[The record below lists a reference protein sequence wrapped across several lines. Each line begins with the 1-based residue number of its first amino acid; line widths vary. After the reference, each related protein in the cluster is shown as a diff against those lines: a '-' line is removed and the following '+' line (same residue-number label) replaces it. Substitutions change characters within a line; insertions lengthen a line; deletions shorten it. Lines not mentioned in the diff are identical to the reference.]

1 MKEEL
6 SIDIIGLAGAYSYAL
21 DCIEAELVNIKN
33 KHGKRVAYISICMAE
48 YWKIQGD
55 ELQDLAMCAL
65 LHDNALTQYISE
77 ELKKDSVI
85 NCKKDLS
92 EKKTNLHCIYGEKN
106 ITKIPFKTDV
116 SNVILYH
123 HEHADGTGPFQKKWN
138 EIPLFARIIHLADTI
153 DIIGNNTGSGN
164 NSWNFICQYLLKN
177 RDGLFD
183 SECVNAFFH
192 AFPHSESF
200 ICLSDNSFEMKLW
213 EIIPRQ
219 KQVFDWKTC
228 KNVADF
234 FAKIVDYKSSF
245 TSRHS
250 IGVAEKAAFFAQY
263 IGYDSINVQ
272 KIYLAG
278 ALHDIGKMAVG
289 NEILE
294 KPDKLTDDEF
304 SKMKN
309 HAGYTYLIGNN
320 SWNFICQYLLKNRDG
335 LFDSECVNAFFHAFP
350 HSESFICLSDN
361 SFEMKLWEIIPR
373 QKQVFDWKTCKNV
386 ADFFAKIVDYK
397 SSFTSRH
404 SIGVAEKASML
415 AQYMGYDSIAVQK
428 MYLAGA
434 LHDIGKMAVG
444 NEILE
449 KPDKLTDDEF
459 SKMKNHAGYTYLI
472 LSEVND
478 FEEIRDWAA
487 FHHEKLNGKGYPFG
501 KTAAELNEPERI
513 MACIDIYQALTEDRP
528 YKKGLSHEKT
538 CEMLDDMAQ
547 KGFVDS
553 DISKKIRECFGGIY

>member
-6 SIDIIGLAGAYSYAL
+6 SIDIIGLAGACSYAL

-33 KHGKRVAYISICMAE
+33 KHGKKVAYISIRMAE

-77 ELKKDSVI
+77 ELKKDS
-85 NCKKDLS
+85 
-92 EKKTNLHCIYGEKN
+92 
-106 ITKIPFKTDV
+106 KTDV

-177 RDGLFD
+177 KDGLFD
-183 SECVNAFFH
+183 SECVNAFLH
-192 AFPHSESF
+192 AFTHSESF
-200 ICLSDNSFEMKLW
+200 MCLSDGSFETKLW

-228 KNVADF
+228 KNVAAF

-263 IGYDSINVQ
+263 IGYDSIN
-272 KIYLAG
+272 
-278 ALHDIGKMAVG
+278 
-289 NEILE
+289 
-294 KPDKLTDDEF
+294 
-304 SKMKN
+304 
-309 HAGYTYLIGNN
+309 
-320 SWNFICQYLLKNRDG
+320 
-335 LFDSECVNAFFHAFP
+335 
-350 HSESFICLSDN
+350 
-361 SFEMKLWEIIPR
+361 
-373 QKQVFDWKTCKNV
+373 
-386 ADFFAKIVDYK
+386 
-397 SSFTSRH
+397 
-404 SIGVAEKASML
+404 
-415 AQYMGYDSIAVQK
+415 VQK

-501 KTAAELNEPERI
+501 KTAAELNEPERM
-513 MACIDIYQALTEDRP
+513 MACVDIYQALTEERP

-538 CEMLDDMAQ
+538 CDILDDMAQ
-547 KGFVDS
+547 KDFIDS
-553 DISKKIRECFGGIY
+553 DISKKIRECFGRT

>member
-6 SIDIIGLAGAYSYAL
+6 RIDIVGLAGACSYAL
-21 DCIEAELVNIKN
+21 DCIEAELVKIKN
-33 KHGKRVAYISICMAE
+33 KHGKRVAYISVCMAE
-48 YWKIQGD
+48 YLAIQGD
-55 ELQDLAMCAL
+55 ALQDLAMCAL
-65 LHDNALTQYISE
+65 LHDNALTQYITE
-77 ELKKDSVI
+77 ELERNYVI
-85 NCKKDLS
+85 DIKKDLS
-92 EKKTNLHCIYGEKN
+92 VRKTNLHCIYGEKN
-106 ITKIPFKTDV
+106 ITKLPFKTDV

-153 DIIGNNTGSGN
+153 DIIGNNPGSGN

-192 AFPHSESF
+192 AF
-200 ICLSDNSFEMKLW
+200 
-213 EIIPRQ
+213 
-219 KQVFDWKTC
+219 T
-228 KNVADF
+228 
-234 FAKIVDYKSSF
+234 
-245 TSRHS
+245 
-250 IGVAEKAAFFAQY
+250 
-263 IGYDSINVQ
+263 
-272 KIYLAG
+272 
-278 ALHDIGKMAVG
+278 
-289 NEILE
+289 
-294 KPDKLTDDEF
+294 
-304 SKMKN
+304 
-309 HAGYTYLIGNN
+309 
-320 SWNFICQYLLKNRDG
+320 
-335 LFDSECVNAFFHAFP
+335 

-415 AQYMGYDSIAVQK
+415 AQYMGYDSITVQK

-459 SKMKNHAGYTYLI
+459 STMKNHAGYTYLI

-501 KTAAELNEPERI
+501 KTADELNEQERM
-513 MACIDIYQALTEDRP
+513 MACVDIYQALTEDRP

-538 CEMLDDMAQ
+538 CDILDDMAH
-547 KGFVDS
+547 KGFIDS
-553 DISKKIRECFGGIY
+553 DISKTIRECFGRT

>member
-1 MKEEL
+1 M
-6 SIDIIGLAGAYSYAL
+6 
-21 DCIEAELVNIKN
+21 
-33 KHGKRVAYISICMAE
+33 R
-48 YWKIQGD
+48 
-55 ELQDLAMCAL
+55 
-65 LHDNALTQYISE
+65 
-77 ELKKDSVI
+77 
-85 NCKKDLS
+85 
-92 EKKTNLHCIYGEKN
+92 
-106 ITKIPFKTDV
+106 
-116 SNVILYH
+116 
-123 HEHADGTGPFQKKWN
+123 
-138 EIPLFARIIHLADTI
+138 
-153 DIIGNNTGSGN
+153 
-164 NSWNFICQYLLKN
+164 
-177 RDGLFD
+177 
-183 SECVNAFFH
+183 
-192 AFPHSESF
+192 
-200 ICLSDNSFEMKLW
+200 LSDGSFETKLW

-250 IGVAEKAAFFAQY
+250 IGVAEKAALCLLN
-263 IGYDSINVQ
+263 ISD
-272 KIYLAG
+272 
-278 ALHDIGKMAVG
+278 M
-289 NEILE
+289 IL
-294 KPDKLTDDEF
+294 L
-304 SKMKN
+304 M
-309 HAGYTYLIGNN
+309 
-320 SWNFICQYLLKNRDG
+320 
-335 LFDSECVNAFFHAFP
+335 
-350 HSESFICLSDN
+350 
-361 SFEMKLWEIIPR
+361 
-373 QKQVFDWKTCKNV
+373 CKKCIWLV
-386 ADFFAKIVDYK
+386 
-397 SSFTSRH
+397 H
-404 SIGVAEKASML
+404 
-415 AQYMGYDSIAVQK
+415 
-428 MYLAGA
+428 

-553 DISKKIRECFGGIY
+553 DISKKIRECFGGI

>member
-33 KHGKRVAYISICMAE
+33 KHGKRVAYISIYMAE

-138 EIPLFARIIHLADTI
+138 ETPLFARIIHLADTI
-153 DIIGNNTGSGN
+153 DMIGNNTGSGN

-192 AFPHSESF
+192 AFTHSESF
-200 ICLSDNSFEMKLW
+200 ICLRDNSFETKLW

-272 KIYLAG
+272 KI
-278 ALHDIGKMAVG
+278 
-289 NEILE
+289 
-294 KPDKLTDDEF
+294 
-304 SKMKN
+304 
-309 HAGYTYLIGNN
+309 
-320 SWNFICQYLLKNRDG
+320 
-335 LFDSECVNAFFHAFP
+335 
-350 HSESFICLSDN
+350 
-361 SFEMKLWEIIPR
+361 
-373 QKQVFDWKTCKNV
+373 
-386 ADFFAKIVDYK
+386 
-397 SSFTSRH
+397 
-404 SIGVAEKASML
+404 
-415 AQYMGYDSIAVQK
+415 
-428 MYLAGA
+428 YLAGA

-538 CEMLDDMAQ
+538 CEILDDMAQ

-553 DISKKIRECFGGIY
+553 DISKKIRECFGGI

>member
-1 MKEEL
+1 ML
-6 SIDIIGLAGAYSYAL
+6 SIDIVGLTGACSYAL
-21 DCIEAELVNIKN
+21 DCIEAELVNITN
-33 KHGKRVAYISICMAE
+33 KHGKRVAYISVCMAE

-85 NCKKDLS
+85 DLKKDLS
-92 EKKTNLHCIYGEKN
+92 EEKTNLHCIYGEKN
-106 ITKIPFKTDV
+106 ITKLPFKTDV

-138 EIPLFARIIHLADTI
+138 EIPLFARIIHLADII
-153 DIIGNNTGSGN
+153 DIIRNSIDSDD
-164 NSWNFICQYLLKN
+164 NSWDFMCQYLFKN
-177 RDGLFD
+177 KDSLFD
-183 SECVNAFFH
+183 SECVNAFLHVFTK
-192 AFPHSESF
+192 ESF
-200 ICLSDNSFEMKLW
+200 MCLSDDSFETKLW
-213 EIIPRQ
+213 EAIPRE
-219 KQVFDWKTC
+219 KLVFDWEMC
-228 KNVADF
+228 KD
-234 FAKIVDYKSSF
+234 
-245 TSRHS
+245 
-250 IGVAEKAAFFAQY
+250 
-263 IGYDSINVQ
+263 
-272 KIYLAG
+272 
-278 ALHDIGKMAVG
+278 
-289 NEILE
+289 
-294 KPDKLTDDEF
+294 
-304 SKMKN
+304 
-309 HAGYTYLIGNN
+309 
-320 SWNFICQYLLKNRDG
+320 
-335 LFDSECVNAFFHAFP
+335 
-350 HSESFICLSDN
+350 
-361 SFEMKLWEIIPR
+361 
-373 QKQVFDWKTCKNV
+373 V

-415 AQYMGYDSIAVQK
+415 AQYMGYDSITVQK

-501 KTAAELNEPERI
+501 KTAAELNEPERMMTCHRKVLLI
-513 MACIDIYQALTEDRP
+513 QIFQRQLENVLEEPDAIYENRGCFRQYPDYITFDRR
-528 YKKGLSHEKT
+528 GN
-538 CEMLDDMAQ
+538 CR
-547 KGFVDS
+547 
-553 DISKKIRECFGGIY
+553 KIGKSAVLFGGWVQHFMQKIE

>member
-1 MKEEL
+1 ML
-6 SIDIIGLAGAYSYAL
+6 SIDIVGLTGACSYAL

-33 KHGKRVAYISICMAE
+33 KHGKRVAYISIRMAE
-48 YWKIQGD
+48 YWKIQG
-55 ELQDLAMCAL
+55 EALQDLAMCAL

-85 NCKKDLS
+85 DLKKDLS
-92 EKKTNLHCIYGEKN
+92 EEKTNLHCIYGEKN
-106 ITKIPFKTDV
+106 ITKLPFKTDV
-116 SNVILYH
+116 TNVILYH

-138 EIPLFARIIHLADTI
+138 ETPLPARIIHLADTV
-153 DIIGNNTGSGN
+153 DIIGNSIKSDDNR
-164 NSWNFICQYLLKN
+164 WDFICQYLSQKK
-177 RDGLFD
+177 DSLFD
-183 SECVNAFFH
+183 SECVNAFLHVFTK
-192 AFPHSESF
+192 ESF
-200 ICLSDNSFEMKLW
+200 MCLSDDSFETKLW
-213 EIIPRQ
+213 EIIPRE
-219 KQVFDWKTC
+219 KMVFDW
-228 KNVADF
+228 
-234 FAKIVDYKSSF
+234 
-245 TSRHS
+245 
-250 IGVAEKAAFFAQY
+250 
-263 IGYDSINVQ
+263 
-272 KIYLAG
+272 
-278 ALHDIGKMAVG
+278 
-289 NEILE
+289 
-294 KPDKLTDDEF
+294 
-304 SKMKN
+304 
-309 HAGYTYLIGNN
+309 
-320 SWNFICQYLLKNRDG
+320 
-335 LFDSECVNAFFHAFP
+335 
-350 HSESFICLSDN
+350 
-361 SFEMKLWEIIPR
+361 EM
-373 QKQVFDWKTCKNV
+373 CKNV

-404 SIGVAEKASML
+404 SIGVAEKASLL
-415 AQYMGYDSIAVQK
+415 AKYMGYDSITVQK

-547 KGFVDS
+547 KGFVASAILESQGAKYRNLSIDSSSNAGKYAS
-553 DISKKIRECFGGIY
+553 DIMAFPTTILVDRNGNIVGDPMLGGIDNKDNYDTLMKQIKSVIAADSNSK

>member
-1 MKEEL
+1 
-6 SIDIIGLAGAYSYAL
+6 
-21 DCIEAELVNIKN
+21 
-33 KHGKRVAYISICMAE
+33 
-48 YWKIQGD
+48 
-55 ELQDLAMCAL
+55 MCAL

-92 EKKTNLHCIYGEKN
+92 KKKTNLHCIYGEKN
-106 ITKIPFKTDV
+106 ITKLPFKTDV

-164 NSWNFICQYLLKN
+164 NSWNFICQFLLKN
-177 RDGLFD
+177 KDGLFD

-192 AFPHSESF
+192 AFTHFESF
-200 ICLSDNSFEMKLW
+200 
-213 EIIPRQ
+213 
-219 KQVFDWKTC
+219 T
-228 KNVADF
+228 
-234 FAKIVDYKSSF
+234 
-245 TSRHS
+245 
-250 IGVAEKAAFFAQY
+250 
-263 IGYDSINVQ
+263 
-272 KIYLAG
+272 
-278 ALHDIGKMAVG
+278 
-289 NEILE
+289 
-294 KPDKLTDDEF
+294 
-304 SKMKN
+304 
-309 HAGYTYLIGNN
+309 
-320 SWNFICQYLLKNRDG
+320 
-335 LFDSECVNAFFHAFP
+335 
-350 HSESFICLSDN
+350 CLSDN

-415 AQYMGYDSIAVQK
+415 AQYMGYDSITVQK

-459 SKMKNHAGYTYLI
+459 STMKNHAGYTYLI

-547 KGFVDS
+547 KGFVDF
-553 DISKKIRECFGGIY
+553 DISKKIRECFGGI